1 MTLGEFRKY
10 TALMSDD
17 VELVA
22 NLGTLREKINTF
34 NYIEDNT
41 LDLCHSNY
49 GEDDFQGIITAIAF
63 INNKNFKL

>member
-1 MTLGEFRKY
+1 
-10 TALMSDD
+10 MSDD

-63 INNKNFKL
+63 LNNENL